1 MAWVIKEEKEREMK
15 NNVVITSSLKLI
27 ATKTNI
33 YIHGALKKSRKKK
46 QNSQTDKYMKMPK
59 MPPKNHFDFKKDNSQ
74 IHHLKL

>member
-33 YIHGALKKSRKKK
+33 YIHGALKKSRKKTK
-46 QNSQTDKYMKMPK
+46 FTN
-59 MPPKNHFDFKKDNSQ
+59 
-74 IHHLKL
+74 

>member
-33 YIHGALKKSRKKK
+33 YIHGALKKSRKKNK
-46 QNSQTDKYMKMPK
+46 
-59 MPPKNHFDFKKDNSQ
+59 
-74 IHHLKL
+74 IHKLTST